1 MSTMVI
7 FGGRVSGEGT
17 TAEHALRVDITYDL
31 TGMRCSWPGGA
42 ACVTTHLH
50 TSIYLSRRA
59 AVPVGRPVGNE
70 RRVSGGRPR
79 SLSPAISTT
88 SAAISARPGVDPCH
102 VTTRR

>member
-50 TSIYLSRRA
+50 TSIYLSTQARCSA
-59 AVPVGRPVGNE
+59 GR
-70 RRVSGGRPR
+70 SAGR
-79 SLSPAISTT
+79 
-88 SAAISARPGVDPCH
+88 
-102 VTTRR
+102 